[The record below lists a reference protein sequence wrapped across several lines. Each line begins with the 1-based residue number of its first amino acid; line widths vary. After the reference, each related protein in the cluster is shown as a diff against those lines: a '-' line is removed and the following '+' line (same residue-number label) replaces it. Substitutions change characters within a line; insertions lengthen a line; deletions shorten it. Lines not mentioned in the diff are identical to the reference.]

1 MPSRS
6 LTLAPFLFP
15 MAFAPRDDLPTDA
28 LSVEM
33 RDRTGR
39 LVELFRPEEEHKIRA
54 QPSDDICFRL
64 GFVASTYQ
72 SLRRIEVPP
81 PRARGEV
88 LSDEA
93 LLSTADEIWLAEIV
107 MQRLDSHH
115 DFDAFT
121 ASYYVREGCLR
132 VRRMTP

>member
-1 MPSRS
+1 M
-6 LTLAPFLFP
+6 TLAPLLFP
-15 MAFAPRDDLPTDA
+15 MAFAPRDDHTSDA

-39 LVELFRPEEEHKIRA
+39 LVELFRPEEEQKIRA

-72 SLRRIEVPP
+72 SLRRIEVSSQ
-81 PRARGEV
+81 RAKDEV
-88 LSDEA
+88 MNDEA
-93 LLSTADEIWLAEIV
+93 LLTTEDEIGLAEIV
-107 MQRLDSHH
+107 MHRLDGHP

-121 ASYYVREGCLR
+121 AAYYVREGCLR
-132 VRRMTP
+132 VRRDRP